1 MKEERINV
9 NFETDVFKARR
20 IGKEMAY
27 SLGFDEIGVGEIETA
42 ISELATNLIK
52 HRAKNGK
59 IILIPLIESPY
70 LKTPYLNTGTGKG
83 RIGIEVRSEDEGPGI
98 KNIALAMKEGGSTA
112 GTLGIGLSG
121 VKRLMDEF
129 LIESEIDKGTTAVA
143 RKWLLKDTS
152 PGLEF
157 SIFSRPRIGE
167 DVSGDAYFIKRFSS
181 YVIFGVIDVLGHGS
195 EAHDIALKV
204 LTILEDNNT
213 EPLNK
218 IIDVCH
224 KGLKHTRGA
233 AMALCRVDFKEKKL
247 EHVAIG
253 NVETRIYGT
262 LDPIR
267 PFFFNGTLGMVMENY
282 RVIEYP
288 YTEGMTIAMFS
299 DGISGRFDL
308 SQQMLLKTPQ
318 EIAKFIFD
326 NYARDTDDATVLVG
340 K

>member
-1 MKEERINV
+1 MKEERIIV
-9 NFETDVFKARR
+9 ALGTDVLRAIK
-20 IGKEMAY
+20 IGRVMAQ
-27 SLGFDEIGVGEIETA
+27 SIGFDEIGVGQIETA
-42 ISELATNLIK
+42 VSELATNLIK
-52 HRAKNGK
+52 HRAKNGE
-59 IILIPLIESPY
+59 IILKL
-70 LKTPYLNTGTGKG
+70 LNDKG

-98 KNIALAMKEGGSTA
+98 KNITLAMKEGGSTA

-152 PGLEF
+152 PWMEF
-157 SIFSRPRIGE
+157 SVFSRPKIGE

-195 EAHDIALKV
+195 EAHDVALNI
-204 LTILEDNNT
+204 LSILEDNYT

-233 AMALCRVDFKEKKL
+233 AMALCKVDFREKKF

-253 NVETRIYGT
+253 NVETRVYGT
-262 LDPIR
+262 PNPVI

-288 YTEGMTIAMFS
+288 YTEGMIIVMFS

-308 SQQMLLKTPQ
+308 KQQMLSKTPQ

-326 NYARDTDDATVLVG
+326 NYARNTDDATVLVG

>member
-1 MKEERINV
+1 MKEERIIV
-9 NFETDVFKARR
+9 TLEIDVFKARR
-20 IGKEMAY
+20 IGRQMALN
-27 SLGFDEIGVGEIETA
+27 LGFDDIGVSEIETA
-42 ISELATNLIK
+42 ISELATNLVK
-52 HRAKNGK
+52 HRVKNGE
-59 IILIPLIESPY
+59 IILIPFNDE
-70 LKTPYLNTGTGKG
+70 G
-83 RIGIEVRSEDEGPGI
+83 RIGIEVRSEDKGHGI
-98 KNIALAMKEGGSTA
+98 KDIAMAMKEGGSTE
-112 GTLGIGLSG
+112 GLGIGLSG

-129 LIESEIDKGTTAVA
+129 SIESEIDKGTTVVA
-143 RKWLLKDTS
+143 RKWLLKDAS
-152 PGLEF
+152 VGLKF
-157 SIFSRPRIGE
+157 SVFSRPKIGE

-181 YVIFGVIDVLGHGS
+181 YVICGVVDVLGHGS

-288 YTEGMTIAMFS
+288 YTKGTTIVMFS

>member
-1 MKEERINV
+1 MKEERIIV
-9 NFETDVFKARR
+9 ALETDVLRARR
-20 IGKEMAY
+20 IGREMAQNI
-27 SLGFDEIGVGEIETA
+27 GFDEIGVGEIETA
-42 ISELATNLIK
+42 ISELATNLVK
-52 HRAKNGK
+52 HRAKNGE
-59 IILIPLIESPY
+59 IILIPL
-70 LKTPYLNTGTGKG
+70 NDKG
-83 RIGIEVRSEDEGPGI
+83 MIGIEVRSEDEGPGI
-98 KNIALAMKEGGSTA
+98 KNTALAMKEGGSTA

-129 LIESEIDKGTTAVA
+129 LIESEIDKGTTVVA

-167 DVSGDAYFIKRFSS
+167 DISGDAYFIKQFSS

-195 EAHDIALKV
+195 EAHDIALDV
-204 LTILEDNNT
+204 LSILEDNYT
-213 EPLNK
+213 EPLDK

-224 KGLKHTRGA
+224 EGLKHTRGA
-233 AMALCRVDFKEKKL
+233 AMALCRVDFKDKKF

-253 NVETRIYGT
+253 NVETRVYGT
-262 LDPIR
+262 PDPIK

-288 YTEGMTIAMFS
+288 YTEGMTIVMFS
-299 DGISGRFDL
+299 DGISGRFDI

-326 NYARDTDDATVLVG
+326 NYARGTDDATVLVG

>member
-1 MKEERINV
+1 MKEERISV
-9 NFETDVFKARR
+9 TFEADVFKARR
-20 IGKEMAY
+20 VGREMAH
-27 SLGFDEIGVGEIETA
+27 SLGFDEIGSGEIETA
-42 ISELATNLIK
+42 ISELATNLVK
-52 HRAKNGK
+52 HRSKNGE
-59 IILIPLIESPY
+59 IILIPLNDES
-70 LKTPYLNTGTGKG
+70 
-83 RIGIEVRSEDEGPGI
+83 RIGIEVRSEDKGHGI
-98 KNIALAMKEGGSTA
+98 KDIATAMREGGSTA

-129 LIESEIDKGTTAVA
+129 SIESEIDKGTTVVA
-143 RKWLLKDTS
+143 RKWLLKDAS
-152 PGLEF
+152 VGLKF
-157 SIFSRPRIGE
+157 SVFSRPKIGE

-181 YVIFGVIDVLGHGS
+181 YVTFGILDVLGHGR
-195 EAHDIALKV
+195 EAYDIALNV
-204 LTILEDNNT
+204 LKILEDNYT

-224 KGLKHTRGA
+224 KGLRHTRGA
-233 AMALCRVDFKEKKL
+233 AVALCRVDFKKKRF
-247 EHVAIG
+247 EHIGIG

-262 LDPIR
+262 PEPIR

-288 YTEGMTIAMFS
+288 YTEGMIIVMFS